1 MAAAPSTR
9 QDKRSMTSPV
19 LLNVTDGVAT
29 LTLNRPNALNALSFE
44 MMEALSAATA
54 QLLRRDD
61 LRVVVIEGAG
71 DHFMAGGDLKDF
83 ASQLHLSPESRM
95 ATFRAT
101 IEQHVNRSVEA
112 FAALRVPVIARVHG
126 ACAGYGLSMVL
137 GCDMVVA
144 ADNAYFTTAYSS
156 IALSGDGG
164 VSWFLP
170 RIVGRHKAFEL
181 LLLADRFN
189 ADEALRL
196 GVANKVVPLAELDAA
211 VAALVGRFLRG
222 PRETYAEMKR
232 LLNQSPDQ
240 SLDAQLQLE
249 AEAFA
254 RSAARPDF
262 DEGLNAFFAKRKP
275 SFNG

>member
-1 MAAAPSTR
+1 MADT
-9 QDKRSMTSPV
+9 V
-19 LLNVTDGVAT
+19 LLDVTDGVAT
-29 LTLNRPNALNALSFE
+29 LTLNRPQALNALSIP
-44 MMEALSAATA
+44 MMPDLAAA
-54 QLLRRDD
+54 ARELAARKDYG
-61 LRVVVIEGAG
+61 VVVVQGAG

-112 FAALRVPVIARVHG
+112 FANLRVPVIGRVHG
-126 ACAGYGLSMVL
+126 ACAGYGLSLAL

-144 ADNAYFTTAYSS
+144 ADNAYFTTAYAS
-156 IALSGDGG
+156 IGLSGDGG
-164 VSWFLP
+164 VSWLLP

-181 LLLADRFN
+181 LLLADRFD
-189 ADEALRL
+189 ASEALRL
-196 GVANKVVPLAELDAA
+196 GVANKVVPLDELDTA

-232 LLNQSPDQ
+232 LLNQAPDQ

-254 RSAARPDF
+254 RCAARPDF
-262 DEGLNAFFAKRKP
+262 DEGVNAFFEKRKAR
-275 SFNG
+275 FGG

>member
-1 MAAAPSTR
+1 
-9 QDKRSMTSPV
+9 MTSPI
-19 LLNVTDGVAT
+19 LLDVADGVAT
-29 LTLNRPNALNALSFE
+29 LTLNRPKALNALSFE
-44 MMEALSAATA
+44 MMHALSDATA
-54 QLLRRDD
+54 KLARRDD
-61 LRVVVIEGAG
+61 LRVVVVQGAG

-112 FAALRVPVIARVHG
+112 FANLRVPVIGRVHG
-126 ACAGYGLSMVL
+126 ACAGYGLSLAL

-144 ADNAYFTTAYSS
+144 ADNAYFTTAYAS
-156 IALSGDGG
+156 IGLSGDGG
-164 VSWFLP
+164 VSWLLP

-181 LLLADRFN
+181 LLLADRFD
-189 ADEALRL
+189 ASEALRL
-196 GVANKVVPLAELDAA
+196 GVANKVVPLDELDTA

-232 LLNQSPDQ
+232 LLNQAPDQ

-254 RSAARPDF
+254 RCAARPDF
-262 DEGLNAFFAKRKP
+262 DEGVNAFFEKRKAR
-275 SFNG
+275 FGG

>member
-1 MAAAPSTR
+1 
-9 QDKRSMTSPV
+9 MTSPI
-19 LLNVTDGVAT
+19 LLDVADGVAT
-29 LTLNRPNALNALSFE
+29 LTLNRPKALNALSFE
-44 MMEALSAATA
+44 MMHALSDATA
-54 QLLRRDD
+54 KLARRDD
-61 LRVVVIEGAG
+61 LRVVVVQGAG

-112 FAALRVPVIARVHG
+112 FANLRVPVIGRVHG
-126 ACAGYGLSMVL
+126 ACAGYGLSLAL

-144 ADNAYFTTAYSS
+144 ADNAYFTTAYAS
-156 IALSGDGG
+156 IGLSGDGG
-164 VSWFLP
+164 VSWLLP

-181 LLLADRFN
+181 LLLADRFD
-189 ADEALRL
+189 ASEALRL
-196 GVANKVVPLAELDAA
+196 GVANKVVPLDELDTA

-232 LLNQSPDQ
+232 LLNQAPNQ

-254 RSAARPDF
+254 RCAARQI
-262 DEGLNAFFAKRKP
+262 GRAHV
-275 SFNG
+275 

>member
-1 MAAAPSTR
+1 M
-9 QDKRSMTSPV
+9 
-19 LLNVTDGVAT
+19 
-29 LTLNRPNALNALSFE
+29 
-44 MMEALSAATA
+44 SA
-54 QLLRRDD
+54 
-61 LRVVVIEGAG
+61 
-71 DHFMAGGDLKDF
+71 
-83 ASQLHLSPESRM
+83 
-95 ATFRAT
+95 
-101 IEQHVNRSVEA
+101 
-112 FAALRVPVIARVHG
+112 
-126 ACAGYGLSMVL
+126 
-137 GCDMVVA
+137 
-144 ADNAYFTTAYSS
+144 
-156 IALSGDGG
+156 
-164 VSWFLP
+164 
-170 RIVGRHKAFEL
+170 AFEL

-211 VAALVGRFLRG
+211 VAALVGRFVRG

-262 DEGLNAFFAKRKP
+262 DEGVNAFFAKRKP

>member
-1 MAAAPSTR
+1 
-9 QDKRSMTSPV
+9 MTSPV

-44 MMEALSAATA
+44 MMEALSAATL
-54 QLLRRDD
+54 QLIRRDD

-95 ATFRAT
+95 AAFRAT

-126 ACAGYGLSMVL
+126 ACAGYGLSMAL

-189 ADEALRL
+189 AEEALRL
-196 GVANKVVPLAELDAA
+196 GVANKVVALAELDAA

-275 SFNG
+275 SFKG